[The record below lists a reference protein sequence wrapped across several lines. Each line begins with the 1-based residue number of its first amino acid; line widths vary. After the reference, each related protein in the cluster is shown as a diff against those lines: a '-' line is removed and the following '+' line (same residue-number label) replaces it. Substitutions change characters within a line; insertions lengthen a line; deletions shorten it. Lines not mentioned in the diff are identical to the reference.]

1 MPSFPG
7 DFIWYDVMTPDPAA
21 GRTFYKAVLG
31 WNIKDSGV
39 PGQDYTL
46 MGVGETMVAGL
57 MNLPDD
63 VKAMGVPP
71 CWTGYIG
78 SADVDADVVRVTGAG
93 GSIRKPPQDIPSV
106 GRFAVVADPHGAV
119 FILFTPASAMPPA
132 SNIQPD
138 APGTVGWRELM
149 AGDLAAEFPFY
160 ATMFGWTKAEA
171 MDMGPMGVYQLFA
184 KDGVTRGG
192 MMTKMA
198 QMPAPVLG
206 FLLQHGRD
214 RCGRDPRDR
223 GRRHHRQRPDAGA
236 RRAMDRPMPGPAG
249 CAFRDGRAG
258 PVEGTYQGMVASR

>member
-171 MDMGPMGVYQLFA
+171 IDMGPMGVYQLFA

-198 QMPAPVLG
+198 QMPAPFWG
-206 FLLQHGRD
+206 FYFNTDAIDAAATRVTEAGGTIANGPMQVPGGQWIVQ
-214 RCGRDPRDR
+214 CQDP
-223 GRRHHRQRPDAGA
+223 QGA
-236 RRAMDRPMPGPAG
+236 H
-249 CAFRDGRAG
+249 F
-258 PVEGTYQGMVASR
+258 GMVAPGR